1 MKVELSKDQCE
12 SLADFISLNLLDV
25 IRNDVDIDNLNYVRN
40 LLNALQT
47 FEEAHGSETGE
58 KAD

>member
-1 MKVELSKDQCE
+1 MKVELSKDQCI

-47 FEEAHGSETGE
+47 FEEAAKNEIT
-58 KAD
+58 